1 MSRVATAELWQ
12 LDRVIGGALIFV
24 AVKEWLAS
32 LMFVFCHI
40 LRMCRVSSN
49 KRLVQIMQGRLILGL
64 NISPRDSH
72 VPKSRLEKPMVDIK

>member
-40 LRMCRVSSN
+40 LRMCFFQQKTRSDNARSSYFGAQHQSSGLS
-49 KRLVQIMQGRLILGL
+49 RAQVQIGKTNGRY
-64 NISPRDSH
+64 
-72 VPKSRLEKPMVDIK
+72 